1 MSSFEKAVAANEEY
15 FELEGVELKRE
26 IRCAGCDDN
35 LEFGSDY
42 AAHSAKC
49 EYAIA
54 TLEPGD
60 EITYEVDESDLLQQ
74 YYEDQ
79 DDDQDDDHAYEAY
92 KEWRRER

>member
-1 MSSFEKAVAANEEY
+1 MSFESAKANNEEY
-15 FELEGVELKRE
+15 FELEGIELKRE
-26 IRCAGCDDN
+26 IRCAGCDET

-42 AAHSAKC
+42 AAHVAQC
-49 EYAIA
+49 EYAKA
-54 TLEPGD
+54 NLEPGD

-79 DDDQDDDHAYEAY
+79 ADDRDDDHAYEAY